1 DAHGALLQ
9 DVHLASGLS
18 LTEEHVTRRARLAES
33 SEELVA
39 SGHVVMG
46 RPYAGGGD
54 AQPRY
59 VTRRSLLGWRR
70 AVKIHR
76 LGPPRSHPERWG
88 RTSPSSSSRGVGAH
102 LSAQG
107 RGGGGRGA
115 RAPGEVLAEQREI
128 VGR

>member
-1 DAHGALLQ
+1 DRHLAEELARAEDRQGLVLALDGLRDAHGALLQ

-18 LTEEHVTRRARLAES
+18 LTKEHVTRRARLAES

-76 LGPPRSHPERWG
+76 LGPPRSHP
-88 RTSPSSSSRGVGAH
+88 
-102 LSAQG
+102 
-107 RGGGGRGA
+107 
-115 RAPGEVLAEQREI
+115 
-128 VGR
+128 